1 MSINK
6 LSANDDKTKVIVMR
20 HGNVDNEAISFKIGD
35 ASVDESTQEKLLGVW
50 ISNDLN
56 WSSHLE
62 KLEDEL
68 SFRLY
73 TLRRLEQTI
82 PRSLLKRVADG
93 IFNSLVRYALAI
105 FCPIRTK
112 ELDPTPTCMNGIRV
126 LFRNLLRLLCNSKRN
141 EHTSIKSMLDKLG
154 WLSLNQLACE
164 VRLIETWKALN
175 QEGYCL
181 SEVFERTES
190 TSINTRS
197 SNKIKLKS
205 HFKTRI
211 RESSFQLPSVQL
223 WNAAPTDVTEAKN
236 ESQARSAIRR
246 YIKENIPI

>member
-1 MSINK
+1 
-6 LSANDDKTKVIVMR
+6 
-20 HGNVDNEAISFKIGD
+20 
-35 ASVDESTQEKLLGVW
+35 
-50 ISNDLN
+50 
-56 WSSHLE
+56 
-62 KLEDEL
+62 
-68 SFRLY
+68 
-73 TLRRLEQTI
+73 
-82 PRSLLKRVADG
+82 
-93 IFNSLVRYALAI
+93 
-105 FCPIRTK
+105 
-112 ELDPTPTCMNGIRV
+112 
-126 LFRNLLRLLCNSKRN
+126 
-141 EHTSIKSMLDKLG
+141 MLDKLG

-246 YIKENIPI
+246 YIKDNIPI

>member
-1 MSINK
+1 M
-6 LSANDDKTKVIVMR
+6 T

-93 IFNSLVRYALAI
+93 IF
-105 FCPIRTK
+105 
-112 ELDPTPTCMNGIRV
+112 
-126 LFRNLLRLLCNSKRN
+126 
-141 EHTSIKSMLDKLG
+141 
-154 WLSLNQLACE
+154 
-164 VRLIETWKALN
+164 
-175 QEGYCL
+175 
-181 SEVFERTES
+181 
-190 TSINTRS
+190 
-197 SNKIKLKS
+197 
-205 HFKTRI
+205 
-211 RESSFQLPSVQL
+211 
-223 WNAAPTDVTEAKN
+223 WN
-236 ESQARSAIRR
+236 
-246 YIKENIPI
+246 